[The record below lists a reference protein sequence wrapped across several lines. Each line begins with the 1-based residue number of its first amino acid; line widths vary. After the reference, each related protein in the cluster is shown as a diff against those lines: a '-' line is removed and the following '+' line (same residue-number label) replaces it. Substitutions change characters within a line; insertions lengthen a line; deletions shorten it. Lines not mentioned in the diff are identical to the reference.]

1 MRRRR
6 GSPLGT
12 IPGKNYQGIDPLS
25 QTFRVDENGAFLTS
39 VDLFF
44 ATKDNNE
51 NLTVEIRT
59 TEFGVPTT
67 QLVQDFA
74 RVVVSPDQ
82 INVSDNGET
91 ATRITFPSPVYLEP
105 DKEYAL
111 VLGVTQTIN
120 YEVWISRMGDKTVNT
135 QSLPDAESVIVTRQY
150 LGGSLFKS
158 QNGSVWTASQYED
171 LKFRLYKAG
180 FTSTSGTAF
189 FYNSKMGVEDGNIKR
204 LLPNS
209 IKTLPRKLKVGIT
222 TTSDS
227 TSLLTNGVK
236 VSDATSTNA
245 VHGYIENI
253 GGPAQTLSVTGA
265 GKGFQASQT
274 YNAVPL
280 YNITGNGSGMTA
292 TIATNSAGEISSA
305 SVTSNTGGS
314 GYIVGDVL
322 GITTSNVIKGRDA
335 LISVTA
341 TNGKSTLYLKNVQ
354 GEEFTTGQALVV
366 ESGSTQVSLAT
377 TTILSST
384 TYDDKYVGN
393 VIEVEHY
400 NHGMTA
406 DNNFVTLA
414 DVEPDTIPVLLTNSL
429 GLSDQVIS
437 VASTSEFSTFSG
449 ISTSQGY
456 VKINGEIIY
465 YTSVGVN
472 QLGIGTR
479 GVDGT
484 IPRTHETGDRANKYE
499 LNGFDLREINKDH
512 DMASMPVGINN
523 LRDIDTYYLSLSR
536 GSLASGDTQV
546 SFKDE
551 SNVGGVDIFAS
562 QNYQFDTVTP
572 QFATLLPNNDVAIRT
587 QLRTVSGTSAGG
599 NEASFI
605 DQGFENIALD
615 NENKLS
621 TPRLL
626 CSEVNEINRLDNLP
640 LNRSVTMGVTLISA
654 NSNLSPVIDLQNGVI
669 IYERSRLNRPILDYA
684 IDGRSQTTSGDPH
697 AAVYISN
704 QVNLKNPATSLK
716 VLISAFRDASADF
729 RVFYQLIRADGTE
742 TELKYNPFPGFDNL
756 EDTDGD
762 GFGDKVINSSNN
774 NGRPDAKVIPSLED
788 EFKEYQF
795 SIDNLEEFIGYK
807 IKIVMS
813 GTNEAKSPRFKD
825 LRTIALA

>member
-1 MRRRR
+1 
-6 GSPLGT
+6 
-12 IPGKNYQGIDPLS
+12 
-25 QTFRVDENGAFLTS
+25 
-39 VDLFF
+39 
-44 ATKDNNE
+44 
-51 NLTVEIRT
+51 
-59 TEFGVPTT
+59 
-67 QLVQDFA
+67 
-74 RVVVSPDQ
+74 
-82 INVSDNGET
+82 
-91 ATRITFPSPVYLEP
+91 
-105 DKEYAL
+105 
-111 VLGVTQTIN
+111 
-120 YEVWISRMGDKTVNT
+120 
-135 QSLPDAESVIVTRQY
+135 
-150 LGGSLFKS
+150 
-158 QNGSVWTASQYED
+158 
-171 LKFRLYKAG
+171 
-180 FTSTSGTAF
+180 
-189 FYNSKMGVEDGNIKR
+189 
-204 LLPNS
+204 
-209 IKTLPRKLKVGIT
+209 
-222 TTSDS
+222 
-227 TSLLTNGVK
+227 
-236 VSDATSTNA
+236 
-245 VHGYIENI
+245 
-253 GGPAQTLSVTGA
+253 
-265 GKGFQASQT
+265 
-274 YNAVPL
+274 
-280 YNITGNGSGMTA
+280 
-292 TIATNSAGEISSA
+292 
-305 SVTSNTGGS
+305 
-314 GYIVGDVL
+314 
-322 GITTSNVIKGRDA
+322 
-335 LISVTA
+335 
-341 TNGKSTLYLKNVQ
+341 
-354 GEEFTTGQALVV
+354 
-366 ESGSTQVSLAT
+366 
-377 TTILSST
+377 
-384 TYDDKYVGN
+384 
-393 VIEVEHY
+393 
-400 NHGMTA
+400 MTA

-456 VKINGEIIY
+456 IKINGEIIY

-536 GSLASGDTQV
+536 GSLSSGDTQV

-626 CSEVNEINRLDNLP
+626 CSEVNEINRLTNLP
-640 LNRSVTMGVTLISA
+640 LNRSVTMGITLISA

-716 VLISAFRDASADF
+716 VLVSAFRDASADF

>member
-1 MRRRR
+1 M
-6 GSPLGT
+6 
-12 IPGKNYQGIDPLS
+12 
-25 QTFRVDENGAFLTS
+25 
-39 VDLFF
+39 
-44 ATKDNNE
+44 
-51 NLTVEIRT
+51 
-59 TEFGVPTT
+59 
-67 QLVQDFA
+67 
-74 RVVVSPDQ
+74 
-82 INVSDNGET
+82 
-91 ATRITFPSPVYLEP
+91 
-105 DKEYAL
+105 
-111 VLGVTQTIN
+111 
-120 YEVWISRMGDKTVNT
+120 
-135 QSLPDAESVIVTRQY
+135 
-150 LGGSLFKS
+150 
-158 QNGSVWTASQYED
+158 
-171 LKFRLYKAG
+171 
-180 FTSTSGTAF
+180 
-189 FYNSKMGVEDGNIKR
+189 
-204 LLPNS
+204 
-209 IKTLPRKLKVGIT
+209 
-222 TTSDS
+222 
-227 TSLLTNGVK
+227 
-236 VSDATSTNA
+236 
-245 VHGYIENI
+245 
-253 GGPAQTLSVTGA
+253 TGA

-292 TIATNSAGEISSA
+292 TIATNSDGEISSA

-314 GYIVGDVL
+314 GYVVGDVL

-512 DMASMPVGINN
+512 DMASMPIGINN

-536 GSLASGDTQV
+536 GVLSSGDTQV

-669 IYERSRLNRPILDYA
+669 IYERSRLNRPVLDYA

-716 VLISAFRDASADF
+716 VLVSAFRDASADF
-729 RVFYQLIRADGTE
+729 RVFYQLIRADGTD

-762 GFGDKVINSSNN
+762 GFGDNVINSSNN

-807 IKIVMS
+807 INIVMS

>member
-1 MRRRR
+1 M
-6 GSPLGT
+6 
-12 IPGKNYQGIDPLS
+12 
-25 QTFRVDENGAFLTS
+25 
-39 VDLFF
+39 
-44 ATKDNNE
+44 
-51 NLTVEIRT
+51 
-59 TEFGVPTT
+59 
-67 QLVQDFA
+67 
-74 RVVVSPDQ
+74 
-82 INVSDNGET
+82 
-91 ATRITFPSPVYLEP
+91 
-105 DKEYAL
+105 
-111 VLGVTQTIN
+111 
-120 YEVWISRMGDKTVNT
+120 
-135 QSLPDAESVIVTRQY
+135 
-150 LGGSLFKS
+150 
-158 QNGSVWTASQYED
+158 
-171 LKFRLYKAG
+171 
-180 FTSTSGTAF
+180 
-189 FYNSKMGVEDGNIKR
+189 
-204 LLPNS
+204 
-209 IKTLPRKLKVGIT
+209 
-222 TTSDS
+222 
-227 TSLLTNGVK
+227 
-236 VSDATSTNA
+236 
-245 VHGYIENI
+245 
-253 GGPAQTLSVTGA
+253 
-265 GKGFQASQT
+265 
-274 YNAVPL
+274 
-280 YNITGNGSGMTA
+280 
-292 TIATNSAGEISSA
+292 
-305 SVTSNTGGS
+305 
-314 GYIVGDVL
+314 
-322 GITTSNVIKGRDA
+322 
-335 LISVTA
+335 
-341 TNGKSTLYLKNVQ
+341 KNVQ
-354 GEEFTTGQALVV
+354 GEEFTAGQALVV

-384 TYDDKYVGN
+384 TYDDKYLGN

-414 DVEPDTIPVLLTNSL
+414 DVEPDTIPVLLTDSL

-437 VASTSEFSTFSG
+437 LASTSEFSTFSG

-484 IPRTHETGDRANKYE
+484 IPRTHETGDRANKYQ
-499 LNGFDLREINKDH
+499 LNGFDLRQINKDH

-523 LRDIDTYYLSLSR
+523 LRDIDTYYLSLNR
-536 GSLASGDTQV
+536 GVSASGDTQV

-562 QNYQFDTVTP
+562 QNYQFDSVIP
-572 QFATLLPNNDVAIRT
+572 QFATLLPNNDVALRT

-605 DQGFENIALD
+605 DQGFENVALD
-615 NENKLS
+615 NENNLS

-626 CSEVNEINRLDNLP
+626 CSEVNEINRLTNLP
-640 LNRSVTMGVTLISA
+640 LNRSVTMGITLISA

-716 VLISAFRDASADF
+716 VLVSAFRDASADF
-729 RVFYQLIRADGTE
+729 RVFYQLIRADGTD

-762 GFGDKVINSSNN
+762 GFGDKIINSSNN

-813 GTNEAKSPRFKD
+813 GTNEAKSPRLKD

>member
-1 MRRRR
+1 
-6 GSPLGT
+6 
-12 IPGKNYQGIDPLS
+12 
-25 QTFRVDENGAFLTS
+25 
-39 VDLFF
+39 
-44 ATKDNNE
+44 
-51 NLTVEIRT
+51 
-59 TEFGVPTT
+59 
-67 QLVQDFA
+67 
-74 RVVVSPDQ
+74 
-82 INVSDNGET
+82 
-91 ATRITFPSPVYLEP
+91 
-105 DKEYAL
+105 
-111 VLGVTQTIN
+111 
-120 YEVWISRMGDKTVNT
+120 
-135 QSLPDAESVIVTRQY
+135 
-150 LGGSLFKS
+150 
-158 QNGSVWTASQYED
+158 
-171 LKFRLYKAG
+171 
-180 FTSTSGTAF
+180 
-189 FYNSKMGVEDGNIKR
+189 
-204 LLPNS
+204 
-209 IKTLPRKLKVGIT
+209 
-222 TTSDS
+222 
-227 TSLLTNGVK
+227 
-236 VSDATSTNA
+236 
-245 VHGYIENI
+245 
-253 GGPAQTLSVTGA
+253 
-265 GKGFQASQT
+265 
-274 YNAVPL
+274 
-280 YNITGNGSGMTA
+280 MTA

-305 SVTSNTGGS
+305 TVTSNTGGS
-314 GYIVGDVL
+314 GYVVGDVL

-354 GEEFTTGQALVV
+354 GEEFTAGQALVV

-562 QNYQFDTVTP
+562 QNYQFNTVTP

-697 AAVYISN
+697 ASVYISN

-729 RVFYQLIRADGTE
+729 RVFYQLIRADGTN